1 MDFKRGDSAVYP
13 GCGVGVIREI
23 EEIDLGA
30 GTTRMYVIQFPNDGT
45 RVWVPTSHAKAQGLR
60 KIMSN
65 KKAEETYSAIRRQE
79 LPERLATWNRR
90 FRTYSEK
97 IQTNDPKEMGEVLGE
112 LAAIKSSKDLSFGER
127 RIFRK
132 VHSLL
137 VREPALAQNDN
148 ETIISARLDEII
160 NQIVEA

>member
-13 GCGVGVIREI
+13 GCGVGVV
-23 EEIDLGA
+23 EEIQKVDLGDA
-30 GTTRMYVIQFPNDGT
+30 TTEMYVIQFPEDGT
-45 RVWVPTSHAKAQGLR
+45 KVWVPTIQAQAQGLR
-60 KIMSN
+60 KVMSA
-65 KKAEETYSAIRRQE
+65 KKVEETYTAIRKQE

-112 LAAIKSSKDLSFGER
+112 LAAIKNAKDLSFGER

-132 VHSLL
+132 VHALL
-137 VREPALAQNDN
+137 VRELAIALNTREDA
-148 ETIISARLDEII
+148 ISKKLDEII
-160 NQIVEA
+160 NEV

>member
-1 MDFKRGDSAVYP
+1 MNFKRGDSAVYP

-23 EEIDLGA
+23 EKIDLGE
-30 GTTRMYVIQFPNDGT
+30 GTTEMYVIQFPEDGT
-45 RVWVPTSHAKAQGLR
+45 KVWVPTIAAQEQGMRKVMTAK
-60 KIMSN
+60 KV
-65 KKAEETYSAIRRQE
+65 EETYSAIRRQA

-90 FRTYSEK
+90 FRAYSDK

-112 LAAIKSSKDLSFGER
+112 LAAIKNSKELSFGER

-137 VREPALAQNDN
+137 VREMAIAMDTKEAAITQK
-148 ETIISARLDEII
+148 LDEII
-160 NQIVEA
+160 RDI

>member
-13 GCGVGVIREI
+13 GCGVGVVEEI
-23 EEIDLGA
+23 QKIDLGE
-30 GTTRMYVIQFPNDGT
+30 GTTEMYVIQFPDDGT
-45 RVWVPTSHAKAQGLR
+45 KVWVPTIQAQAQGLR
-60 KIMSN
+60 KVMSP
-65 KKAEETYSAIRRQE
+65 KKVEETYSAIRRQA

-112 LAAIKSSKDLSFGER
+112 LAAIKNAKDLSFGER

-132 VHSLL
+132 VHALL
-137 VREPALAQNDN
+137 VRELAIAQNAGED
-148 ETIISARLDEII
+148 TISEKLDEII
-160 NQIVEA
+160 SQI

>member
-1 MDFKRGDSAVYP
+1 MSFKSGDSAVYP
-13 GCGVGVIREI
+13 GCGVGVVREI
-23 EEIDLGA
+23 AQIDLGE
-30 GTTRMYVIQFPNDGT
+30 GTTEMYVIQFPDDGT
-45 RVWVPTSHAKAQGLR
+45 KVWVPTFAAQEQGMR
-60 KIMSN
+60 TVMN
-65 KKAEETYSAIRRQE
+65 VKKVEETYSAIRRQA

-112 LAAIKSSKDLSFGER
+112 LAAIKNAKHLSFGER

-137 VREPALAQNDN
+137 VREMAIALDTK
-148 ETIISARLDEII
+148 EDTISEKLAAIIREI
-160 NQIVEA
+160 